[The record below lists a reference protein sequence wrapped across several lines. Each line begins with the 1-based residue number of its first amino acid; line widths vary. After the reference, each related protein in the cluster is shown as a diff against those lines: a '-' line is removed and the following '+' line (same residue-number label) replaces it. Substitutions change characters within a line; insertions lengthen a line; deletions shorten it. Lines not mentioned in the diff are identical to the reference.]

1 MIDDWADLLLAL
13 LDAHARF
20 LIVGA
25 HALSVH
31 GVPRATQD
39 LDVWLDPSPDNAARV
54 WAALAAF
61 GAPLEELGVSVTD
74 LSNEETVVQVGLPP
88 NRVDLLSGI
97 TGVASFDEAWEGR
110 TSHEV
115 RGRAVPFIGRVALI
129 ANKRATGRLKDR
141 ADLQSLGEQQG

>member
-20 LIVGA
+20 LVVGA

-61 GAPLEELGVSVTD
+61 GAPLDALGVRLSD
-74 LSNEETVVQVGLPP
+74 LSDQETVVQVGLPP

-97 TGVASFDEAWEGR
+97 SGVPSFDEAWSGR
-110 TSHEV
+110 VNQDV
-115 RGRAVPFIGRVALI
+115 RGREVAFLGRAALI
-129 ANKRATGRLKDR
+129 ANKRATGRLKDQ
-141 ADLQSLGEQQG
+141 ADLEALRELHQ